1 MTDPASTPPPLPPG
15 MPVSVPSRAEPITID
30 GLVRLG
36 FLGLF
41 VWLSLSMLAPFAILA
56 LWSVILAVAVAPLH
70 GWLAARL
77 GNRVRV
83 AAVLVTLLLLGLL
96 IGPLA
101 VLVADLGK
109 TLRAVAAGFH
119 GGVAGAPPPLPVPAE
134 RILDLPMVGPALSDF
149 WTRATTDLGDLVGQY
164 SERLVGVGTG
174 VLRLAEHVALGLG
187 IFGLAVILSGVLL
200 VNGAG
205 LAEAAR
211 AFARRILGRDGAV
224 YVDMAGATIRNVSQ
238 GVIGV
243 ALLQALLVG
252 VGLMVAGVPAH
263 GLLALAVAVLGIVQI
278 GPILVTIPVLIW
290 SGLQQDG
297 MTTFLLALWLL
308 PISLLDNILKP
319 LLIARGLATPMAV
332 IFAGVIGGTLTHG
345 LVGLFL
351 GPVVLAVFYEMLV
364 IWVRDAPAGKPA
376 PEVTGL

>member
-1 MTDPASTPPPLPPG
+1 MSDPASPPPIPP
-15 MPVSVPSRAEPITID
+15 PAAPPERSARFEPITLD
-30 GLVRLG
+30 GLIRAG

-41 VWLSLSMLAPFAILA
+41 VWLSLSMLAPFGILA

-77 GNRVRV
+77 GGRERL
-83 AAVLVTLLLLGLL
+83 AAGLVTLVLLGLL
-96 IGPLA
+96 IGPMA
-101 VLVADLGK
+101 VLVADLTR
-109 TLRAVAAGFH
+109 TLETLAAGLH
-119 GGVAGAPPPLPVPAE
+119 GGWAAAPQAVPAPLE
-134 RILDLPMVGPALSDF
+134 RLMDLPMIGPALGDL
-149 WTRATTDLGDLVGQY
+149 WTRATTDLGDLVRQY
-164 SERLVGVGTG
+164 ADRLVGVGT
-174 VLRLAEHVALGLG
+174 VLLRVAERFALGLG
-187 IFGLAVILSGVLL
+187 VFGLAVILSGVLL
-200 VNGAG
+200 VHGAG

-211 AFARRILGRDGAV
+211 AFARRVIGRDGGT
-224 YVDMAGATIRNVSQ
+224 YVDMAGATIRGVSQ

-252 VGLMVAGVPAH
+252 IGLMVAGVPAH
-263 GLLALAVAVLGIVQI
+263 GLLALAVAVLGILQI

-290 SGLQQDG
+290 SGLQQDTL
-297 MTTFLLALWLL
+297 TTVLLALWLL
-308 PISLLDNILKP
+308 PISLLDNVLKP

-364 IWVRDAPAGKPA
+364 IWVRD
-376 PEVTGL
+376 ER